1 MVFLTGT
8 LTWED
13 FFAWKY
19 NNDVNNI
26 AYHELHVRW
35 YQWGAFQPIMRSH
48 NSSPVAVEI
57 YQFGDKGDW
66 AYDALEKYTHLRYR
80 LLPYLYSTTWEV
92 TNKAGSIIRPLVMDF
107 PKDKK
112 VLDMDTEYMFGRSFL
127 VRPVTDSLYT
137 WQDKKQNGYQK
148 NMRKIEKNGCI
159 FA

>member
-1 MVFLTGT
+1 MLHIHGGRCRFYLGSDAQATGGWPELSLCGIPYWNT
-8 LTWED
+8 DLGG

-66 AYDALEKYTHLRYR
+66 AYDALEKYTLCVIAYYLIYIV
-80 LLPYLYSTTWEV
+80 LLG
-92 TNKAGSIIRPLVMDF
+92 K
-107 PKDKK
+107 
-112 VLDMDTEYMFGRSFL
+112 
-127 VRPVTDSLYT
+127 
-137 WQDKKQNGYQK
+137 
-148 NMRKIEKNGCI
+148 
-159 FA
+159 